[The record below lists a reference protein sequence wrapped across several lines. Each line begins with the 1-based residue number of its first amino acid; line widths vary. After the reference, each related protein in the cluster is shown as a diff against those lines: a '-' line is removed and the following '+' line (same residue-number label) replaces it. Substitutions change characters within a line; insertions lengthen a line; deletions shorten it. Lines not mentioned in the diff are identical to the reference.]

1 MKNLKKL
8 SFGLAALVM
17 AFGLVFSVSAFKERN
32 SAKKGA
38 AVFFK
43 YEGSSFNEAA
53 YRNISN
59 WKQTTAPEEESCIGE
74 QDICILSVDSDNLT
88 ASGSMADK
96 LDYFFNTDLSSSG
109 QVAGYVNAPA
119 NRVAEQN

>member
-1 MKNLKKL
+1 M
-8 SFGLAALVM
+8 FGFAALVL
-17 AFGLVFSVSAFKERN
+17 AFGLVFSVSAFNVGK

-53 YRNISN
+53 YRNVSN
-59 WKQTTAPEEESCIGE
+59 WKQTTAPEEEACIGE
-74 QDICILSVDSDNLT
+74 QDICILSVDADNLT
-88 ASGSMADK
+88 APGSMADK
-96 LDYFFNTDLSSSG
+96 LDHFFNTDLNSTG
-109 QVAGYVNAPA
+109 QVANYVNAPA